1 MIMIIFDEQIKS
13 TLQAVVDVVVVAA
26 ECQEIWAC
34 LVRRVKLE
42 GPDDGFFCLPGCCPP
57 SKSFKDMTCPRMESF
72 GFFPFL
78 KSLL

>member
-34 LVRRVKLE
+34 LVRGVKLE
-42 GPDDGFFCLPGCCPP
+42 GPDEGFFACPVAVH
-57 SKSFKDMTCPRMESF
+57 
-72 GFFPFL
+72 L
-78 KSLL
+78 N

>member
-42 GPDDGFFCLPGCCPP
+42 GPNCLPGCCPP

-72 GFFPFL
+72 GFFPFS
-78 KSLL
+78 KGLL